1 MQREWIVVAD
11 GSKAKILKKN
21 GKLLDHVFPTYR
33 KEKII
38 ENFDKDARKPGHIR
52 QGLGFLGN
60 MFGPHSGD
68 IHEHEKLEFLSE
80 IAKLINNNIN
90 EFDKLVLIAPP
101 ERLGELRQSLSS
113 KALSKIAR
121 EINKDLTKT
130 ALAKVYDYVIAL
142 PN

>member
-33 KEKII
+33 KEKVI
-38 ENFDKDARKPGHIR
+38 EDFDKDARKPGHIR
-52 QGLGFLGN
+52 QDLGFLGN
-60 MFGPHSGD
+60 MFGPHTD
-68 IHEHEKLEFLSE
+68 IHEHEKIEFLNE
-80 IAKLINNNIN
+80 IAKLINSNIDA
-90 EFDKLVLIAPP
+90 FDKLVLIAPP

-113 KALSKIAR
+113 KALAKIAR

-130 ALAKVYDYVIAL
+130 ALTKVYDYVVAL